1 MLTAPSNR
9 PGEQM
14 LIKLHA
20 THKREK
26 GQSLLEL
33 AFSMILLLLI
43 LAGIVDL
50 GRAVYTLM
58 VMQDAAEEGIT
69 FGVAFPG
76 ECDEIEDRVQNNL
89 LNYGTAPYTVRVL
102 TREPASY
109 PGGTPGA
116 TSPCVPGAPAHI
128 CDEMV
133 VEVTRNFQIT
143 MPFLGAFTGQTI
155 PLTASANG
163 ILIRGNDIPGVNECG
178 GY

>member
-1 MLTAPSNR
+1 
-9 PGEQM
+9 M
-14 LIKLHA
+14 LIKGRA

-50 GRAVYTLM
+50 GRAIYTLM

-89 LNYGTAPYTVRVL
+89 LNYGTVPYTVNVMF
-102 TREPASY
+102 REPAPY
-109 PGGTPGA
+109 PGGTAGA
-116 TSPCVPGAPAHI
+116 LSACVPNAPAHI

-133 VEVTRNFQIT
+133 IEVTRNFGIS
-143 MPFLGAFTGQTI
+143 MPFLGAFVGSSI
-155 PLTASANG
+155 PLKATANG
-163 ILIRGNDIPGVNECG
+163 ILIRGNDISGVCECG
-178 GY
+178 GC